1 MTDRLNVLLIGSGG
15 REHALAYG
23 LKKSPRLG
31 ALYVA
36 PGNAGLL
43 ALAKKADIQESD
55 HDAVIA
61 FCKANAIDFVIV
73 GPEAPLVDG
82 LVDSLSAAGILTF
95 GPSKE
100 AAQLEGSKG
109 YTKDL
114 CAEFDIPTAA
124 YARFGDCA
132 SALAYLKDHPAPI
145 VIKADGLAAGKG
157 VTVAMSDAEA
167 EAAVKECFDGAF
179 GAAGAE
185 VVIEAFLQ
193 GEEASLFALCD
204 GKTALHL
211 ASAQDHKPV
220 GEGDTGPN
228 TGGMGAYSP
237 APVMTEAMTQEVME
251 KIVRPTI
258 HGMASRGAPFTGI
271 LFVGLMITDKGPE
284 LIEYNV
290 RFGDPECQ
298 TLMMRLESDLLE
310 LLLAAAKGALE
321 GMSANWS
328 DDVVMNVVLA
338 SKGYPGTYEKGTE
351 IADLS
356 AAEALD
362 GVTIFH
368 AGTAE
373 KDGKLLATGGRV
385 LNVCA
390 RGGSVTQAQRLAY
403 QAVDAVRWDNGF
415 CRRDIGWRAVAR
427 EKDATR

>member
-1 MTDRLNVLLIGSGG
+1 MSDRINVLLIGSGG
-15 REHALAYG
+15 REHALAWG
-23 LKKSPRLG
+23 LRKSPKLG
-31 ALYVA
+31 ALYAA
-36 PGNAGLL
+36 PGNAGILQL
-43 ALAKKADIQESD
+43 AEKADLATD
-55 HDAVIA
+55 DADAVIA
-61 FCKANAIDFVIV
+61 FCRDKDISFVVV
-73 GPEAPLVDG
+73 GPEQPLVEG
-82 LVDSLSAAGILTF
+82 LSDPLRAAGLDVF

-124 YARFGDCA
+124 YARFGDLEA
-132 SALAYLKDHPAPI
+132 ALAYLKDHPAPI

-167 EAAVKECFDGAF
+167 EAAVRDCFDGAF
-179 GAAGAE
+179 GEAGAE

-204 GKTALHL
+204 GETAMLL

-228 TGGMGAYSP
+228 TGGMGAYTP
-237 APVMTEAMTQEVME
+237 APVMTGAMTEDVME
-251 KIVRPTI
+251 RIVRPTLR
-258 HGMASRGAPFTGI
+258 GMKARGAPFSGV
-271 LFVGLMITDKGPE
+271 LFVGLMITAQGPE

-298 TLMMRLESDLLE
+298 TLMMRLESDLLD
-310 LLLAAAKGALE
+310 LLLASSRGTLDKMRA
-321 GMSANWS
+321 SWS

-338 SKGYPGTYEKGTE
+338 SKGYPGSYKKGTVIE
-351 IADLS
+351 DLT
-356 AAEALD
+356 AAEALE

-373 KDGKLLATGGRV
+373 KDGQLLATGGRV

-390 RGGSVTQAQRLAY
+390 RGKSVTEAQTLAY
-403 QAVDAVRWDNGF
+403 KAVDAIKWDNGF

-427 EKDATR
+427 EQA

>member
-1 MTDRLNVLLIGSGG
+1 MSDRLNVLLIGSGG
-15 REHALAYG
+15 REHSLAYG
-23 LKKSPRLG
+23 LRKSPRLG
-31 ALYVA
+31 TLFVA
-36 PGNAGLL
+36 PGNAGLMQI
-43 ALAKKADIQESD
+43 ARKADIKETD

-61 FCKANAIDFVIV
+61 FCRSESIGFVIV

-82 LVDSLSAAGILTF
+82 LVDSLKAAGIDVF
-95 GPSKE
+95 GPTRE

-124 YARFGDCA
+124 YARFTDCDA
-132 SALAYLKDHPAPI
+132 ALAYLKDHPAPI

-157 VTVAMSDAEA
+157 VTVAMTDADA
-167 EAAVKECFDGAF
+167 EAAVLECFEGAF
-179 GAAGAE
+179 GEAGAE
-185 VVIEAFLQ
+185 LVIEAFLQ
-193 GEEASLFALCD
+193 GEEASLFAICD

-237 APVMTEAMTQEVME
+237 APVMTDALTEDVME
-251 KIVRPTI
+251 KIVRPTVA
-258 HGMASRGAPFTGI
+258 GMASRGAPFTGI
-271 LFVGLMITDKGPE
+271 LFVGLMITETGPE

-310 LLLAAAKGALE
+310 LLLAASRGALD
-321 GMSANWS
+321 GVTTQWS

-338 SKGYPGTYEKGTE
+338 SKGYPGSYEKGTE
-351 IADLS
+351 IEDLT
-356 AAEALD
+356 AAEAME

-368 AGTAE
+368 AGTTK
-373 KDGKLLATGGRV
+373 KDDKLLATGGRV

-390 RGGSVTQAQRLAY
+390 RGKTVSEAQALCY
-403 QAVDAVRWDNGF
+403 KAVDAIKWDNGF

-427 EKDATR
+427 EAAKH